1 MESTT
6 NTTVEALFL
15 DHSARKLS
23 QMVDLVQ
30 ACLAQ
35 LSDGQVWQRGGAHE
49 NAVGNLIMHL
59 CGNVRQWIMH
69 GAANE
74 PDVRK
79 REAEFS
85 ADGALTAKQLL
96 ELFASTMAQAKTVI
110 AALPHERLLQKT
122 DPQGRGAVPVL
133 DAIYQTV
140 GHVQMHVGQI
150 ILLTKQMTGRDLDL
164 TIPRPR

>member
-1 MESTT
+1 MESAT
-6 NTTVEALFL
+6 NTTVETLFL
-15 DHSARKLS
+15 DYSARKLS

-30 ACLAQ
+30 VCLTQ
-35 LSDGQVWQRGGAHE
+35 LNDAQVWQRGGAHE
-49 NAVGNLIMHL
+49 NAVGNLIVHL

-74 PDVRK
+74 PDVRT
-79 REAEFS
+79 RDAEFS

-110 AALPHERLLQKT
+110 DALPHEQLLEKT
-122 DPQGRGAVPVL
+122 DPQGCGPVPVL

-140 GHVQMHVGQI
+140 GHLQMHVGQI